1 MRALLPRLG
10 RTAALLLLALW
21 AVEPVA
27 TWVHYGDHTHLY
39 CATHQT
45 FEEGQRFG
53 PAQAAWT
60 PAAEAVAQL
69 TQAPPAALDTAPR
82 LHEACSVPG
91 CGARHLAV
99 LGARVERV
107 LGPSLLSSSGV
118 APRTVPAPPLSA
130 LDTAPKASPP
140 ARA

>member
-1 MRALLPRLG
+1 MRSLLPRLG
-10 RTAALLLLALW
+10 RASALLLLVLW

-45 FEEGQRFG
+45 FEEGQRSQ

-60 PAAEAVAQL
+60 PAAEVVAQL
-69 TQAPPAALDTAPR
+69 TQAPPAAQETAPR
-82 LHEACSVPG
+82 QHEACSVPG

-99 LGARVERV
+99 LGTRLERL
-107 LGPSLLSSSGV
+107 LGPSLLPTV
-118 APRTVPAPPLSA
+118 AAAPRSVPALPLSA